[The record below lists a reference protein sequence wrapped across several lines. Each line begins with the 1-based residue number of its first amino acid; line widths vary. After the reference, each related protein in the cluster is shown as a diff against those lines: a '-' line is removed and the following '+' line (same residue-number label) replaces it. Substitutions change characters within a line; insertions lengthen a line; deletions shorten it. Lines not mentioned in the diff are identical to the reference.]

1 MLAAQ
6 TKLVQNVLLEQCA
19 PKPKRCS
26 RDGSPT
32 MNDDFESKRKE
43 VTHIVSELNGRQ
55 LSRRG
60 LLDRL
65 KGLGVGFGAAFMLG
79 MKETHAHNAPD
90 ATAKLK
96 STNAA
101 LNNIIEEGSPTG
113 PVGELEGATQAE
125 GRPVQTAAYFRGYRR
140 VFRRVYG
147 RI

>member
-1 MLAAQ
+1 MLAAW

-19 PKPKRCS
+19 TKTKRY

-101 LNNIIEEGSPTG
+101 LNSIIEEGSQPA